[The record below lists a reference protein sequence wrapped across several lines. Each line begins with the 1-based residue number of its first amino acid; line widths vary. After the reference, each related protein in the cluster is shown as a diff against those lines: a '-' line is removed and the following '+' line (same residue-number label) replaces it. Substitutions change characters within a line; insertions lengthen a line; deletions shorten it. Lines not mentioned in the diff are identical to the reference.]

1 VARGTAEEE
10 RTASGDGPV
19 NALFD
24 AIASGVGV
32 RPELVD
38 YTVRAAAGGADAV
51 GEAVVKLRWEGDLSV
66 GRASSTDVLEA
77 SARAYLTAVNKILA
91 RTKQSIESIESLES
105 VESRT

>member
-1 VARGTAEEE
+1 M
-10 RTASGDGPV
+10 

-91 RTKQSIESIESLES
+91 RTKQSIESIESVES